1 VLLVEDDPDV
11 LEVLRQALEDDG
23 YVVESACTRSAA
35 ARRLVS
41 GGIDLLITDLMLG
54 EEDGAVLMWLA
65 ERHDIPVLG
74 ITGHSARWWPREP
87 AVLQKPFTA
96 DRLTAEAGRLLGADR
111 AC

>member
-11 LEVLRQALEDDG
+11 LEVLRQALEDGG

-35 ARRLVS
+35 ASRLVS
-41 GGIDLLITDLMLG
+41 GCIDLLITDLMLG
-54 EEDGAVLMWLA
+54 EEDGVVLMRLA

-74 ITGHSARWWPREP
+74 ITGHPARWWPSRP

-96 DRLTAEAGRLLGADR
+96 ERLTAEAGRLLGAHQ
-111 AC
+111 AY